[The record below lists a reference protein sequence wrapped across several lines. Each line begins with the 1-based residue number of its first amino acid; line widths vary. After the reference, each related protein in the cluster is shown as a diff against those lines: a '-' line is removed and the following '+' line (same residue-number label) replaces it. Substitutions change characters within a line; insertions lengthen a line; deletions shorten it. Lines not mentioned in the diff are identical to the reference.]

1 MDPVRFR
8 IGDIVEV
15 QATIVAIPVKGNK
28 FKTIAQL
35 RSLALI
41 DGSFT
46 EVSTKQNKQNHNC
59 SSVMQKAAMQ
69 RTKASIQSAGR
80 KPAIKRKV
88 GYETTDDAITEARRG
103 IVNLNMNEWMSD

>member
-15 QATIVAIPVKGNK
+15 QATVSAIPVKGNK
-28 FKTIAQL
+28 FKTVAQL

-46 EVSTKQNKQNHNC
+46 EVSANRNKPNC
-59 SSVMQKAAMQ
+59 SDSSAM
-69 RTKASIQSAGR
+69 
-80 KPAIKRKV
+80 
-88 GYETTDDAITEARRG
+88 
-103 IVNLNMNEWMSD
+103 